1 MRLEEEEVKKIIRE
15 TPFIKRGQLLSQE
28 ALWEDSVLANTQ
40 LSDLK
45 FEDKLIGKGSYGTV

>member
-1 MRLEEEEVKKIIRE
+1 MLLDEEEVKKIIRE
-15 TPFIKRGQLLSQE
+15 TPFIKPGQLLSPE